1 MSDLHNSPR
10 PPTTC
15 SHATNSHSPIS
26 MINLKEV
33 AQHLHCSYTIAYRL
47 CNSGELPAVKTGK
60 KIMVP
65 IESLNNYIREQTAV
79 QTQKRKDAT
88 ALINTETPIIAD
100 LSPSA
105 MANQQTLER
114 NKQLSMMNSLE
125 QMEQE

>member
-1 MSDLHNSPR
+1 
-10 PPTTC
+10 
-15 SHATNSHSPIS
+15 
-26 MINLKEV
+26 
-33 AQHLHCSYTIAYRL
+33 
-47 CNSGELPAVKTGK
+47 
-60 KIMVP
+60 MVP